1 MSRRRSAL
9 RILAGVAKGRPLV
22 VGQDEGLRP
31 TSSRVREAIF
41 SILQAEIEG
50 AHVLDLFAGSGAL
63 GLEALSRGAHSCT
76 LVEVDDQRC
85 QVLTRNAA
93 SVLADESRA
102 RVVLGDARAPRSLL
116 GAGAFDV
123 VLMDPP
129 YRRGLVA
136 PTLLDLACGAML
148 ADDGVVVVV
157 HEVGWESV
165 EVVGWS
171 QQRSRRYGD
180 SGVTFYRC
188 PGSGASGP
196 RE

>member
-22 VGQDEGLRP
+22 VGGDEGLRP

-41 SILQAEIEG
+41 SMLQAEIEG
-50 AHVLDLFAGSGAL
+50 AKVLDLFAGSGAL
-63 GLEALSRGAHSCT
+63 GLEALSRGALSCT

-93 SVLADESRA
+93 AVLADESRA
-102 RVVLGDARAPRSLL
+102 RVVVGDARAPRSLL

-129 YRRGLVA
+129 YRRGFVTPA
-136 PTLLDLACGAML
+136 LLDLARGAML

-157 HEVGWESV
+157 HEAVWEPV

-171 QQRSRRYGD
+171 RQVTRRYGD
-180 SGVTFYRC
+180 SGVTCYRD
-188 PGSGASGP
+188 PGHGGSGQA
-196 RE
+196 E